1 MWINVGRHL
10 RWGCLLQTQSVI
22 DTTWHLQLDNQEENL
37 QNPYRPP
44 TSTLRG
50 RIGHSRDWSP
60 EAINSAKKYIRCLFL
75 GLGSALCTVLLAWL
89 VLDIFLNGWEEIS
102 LPNIPTQWLV
112 LLTFPLA
119 FIGNSQCSKICVK
132 YLSRR
137 KTVQEFFKSCEREMG
152 RWYNGPLVL
161 TIVVGSLAIPFLLC
175 VHWISNLLD
184 FRSTISTIRL
194 QALLAI
200 PPVLPIVYFV
210 LRYTLQK
217 AGRYLESL
225 KQ

>member
-1 MWINVGRHL
+1 MR
-10 RWGCLLQTQSVI
+10 LLITNLIWVI
-22 DTTWHLQLDNQEENL
+22 HTSWHLQLDNQEGNL

-44 TSTLRG
+44 TSIISNKPR
-50 RIGHSRDWSP
+50 HPKDWSP
-60 EAINSAKKYIRCLFL
+60 EAISSAEKYVRCLFL

-137 KTVQEFFKSCEREMG
+137 KTVQEFFKSCQKEMV
-152 RWYNGPLVL
+152 RWYNGPLVS
-161 TIVVGSLAIPFLLC
+161 TIVVGLLAIPFLLC
-175 VHWISNLLD
+175 VHWIGNLLD

-194 QALLAI
+194 RALLAI
-200 PPVLPIVYFV
+200 PSVLPIVYFV

-217 AGRYLESL
+217 AGKYLESL